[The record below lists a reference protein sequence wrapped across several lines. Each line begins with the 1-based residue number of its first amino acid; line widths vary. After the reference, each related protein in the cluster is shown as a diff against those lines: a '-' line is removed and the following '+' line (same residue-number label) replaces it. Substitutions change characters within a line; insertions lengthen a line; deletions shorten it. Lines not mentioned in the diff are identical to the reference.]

1 MILTENRY
9 MEKKYDWLEKKTP
22 RSVEQLRLWN
32 ENPRLNPEEKH
43 ITLADFTEDLIA
55 DENEKKHFFEL
66 LKSIAVEY
74 IPADPIIVWKDD
86 ESQKFYVAE
95 GNRRVLALK
104 LLNDPSKAPKSIRA
118 YVRSLS
124 KDRRVID
131 KIRVN
136 VAPSFDD
143 AEWYINQRNSVSTL
157 QRPWSRIQQQRWIE
171 TLYEKYGSDI
181 DLLLSKSS
189 MSLGELENAIRNLRF
204 IDLIKTSEIRNVLS
218 EQQYKDATSYKFPV
232 TIVERF
238 FSNKTVKDKWGVDFD
253 GFEVKLKNRNGFLV
267 AYAELIKNIVDKNS
281 DINIDTRTITTNLN
295 DILEKLP
302 KVDLSSSDPCTVGS
316 KPSNPETNC
325 QKEPLEDSNKEKDK
339 NLIKGDP
346 NRSKLI
352 LPIYKIRT
360 SDYRLQGIFNEL
372 QKLSVNTYKN
382 AVAASIRIFLDLA
395 VLNWLQTENLVEE
408 LQAKKGKSLSEIP
421 LKHRLEFVADKLKNK
436 NKKCSS
442 IIVKLTN
449 EGNEFSLD
457 VLNGYQHSKTT
468 VYLDKPFI
476 NRFWDFLFPL
486 FEELIEIRESEM

>member
-1 MILTENRY
+1 
-9 MEKKYDWLEKKTP
+9 MEGKYNWLEKKTP
-22 RSVEQLRLWN
+22 RSIEQLKLWN

-55 DENEKKHFFEL
+55 DENDKKHFFDL

-74 IPADPIIVWKDD
+74 IPADPIIVWKDED
-86 ESQKFYVAE
+86 SQKFYVAE

-104 LLNDPSKAPKSIRA
+104 LLNDPNKAPKSIRA
-118 YVRSLS
+118 YVRNLA
-124 KDRRVID
+124 KNRTPID
-131 KIRVN
+131 KIKVN
-136 VAPSFDD
+136 VAPSFED

-171 TLYEKYGSDI
+171 TLYEKYGNDI
-181 DLLLSKSS
+181 DLLMSKSS
-189 MSLGELENAIRNLRF
+189 ISQGELENTIRNLRL
-204 IDLIKTSEIRNVLS
+204 IDLIKTPEVRNVLS

-253 GFEVKLKNRNGFLV
+253 GLEIKLKNRNGFLM

-281 DINIDTRTITTNLN
+281 DINIDTRTITTSLN
-295 DILEKLP
+295 DILNKLP
-302 KVDLSSSDPCTVGS
+302 KVDLSSSDPFIVGS
-316 KPSNPETNC
+316 KPNNPTTDS
-325 QKEPLEDSNKEKDK
+325 QKELADNNKEKDK
-339 NLIKGDP
+339 SIIKGDP
-346 NRSKLI
+346 NRSRLI
-352 LPIYKIRT
+352 LPIYEIHT
-360 SDYRLQGIFNEL
+360 SDYRLQGIFKEL
-372 QKLSVNTYKN
+372 QKLSVNAYKN

-395 VLNWLQTENLVEE
+395 VLNWLQTENLVDE
-408 LQAKKGKSLSEIP
+408 LQTQKKKNLNEIT
-421 LKHRLEFVADKLKNK
+421 LKHRLDFVADKLKDK

-486 FEELIEIRESEM
+486 FEELIEIKESEI